1 MRIAISGRSGCG
13 NTTVSKLLGTI
24 MGFPVINFTF
34 RQMAEERRIDF
45 WDYCALAE
53 RDFNI
58 DRELD
63 RRQVEMAMKEKN
75 AILASRLA
83 IWMLK
88 SADLKVYID
97 VSANVR
103 AERIQRREGGT
114 LEKRLEETLSR
125 DEKDHNRYLAIY
137 GIDNYEFKN
146 VADLVVNGDNLNPE
160 EIAKLIQRKALELG
174 TC

>member
-45 WDYCALAE
+45 WDFCALAE